1 MKKFLIAIIV
11 ILSVLLIGQLAY
23 YNFRNNNLDRIEG
36 QNTSNVNNNL
46 L

>member
-23 YNFRNNNLDRIEG
+23 YNFRNNKLDSIEE
-36 QNTSNVNNNL
+36 QNTIITSNNL

>member
-23 YNFRNNNLDRIEG
+23 YNFRNNNLDKVIENSI
-36 QNTSNVNNNL
+36 NTNNNL

>member
-1 MKKFLIAIIV
+1 MKRFLIAIIV

-23 YNFRNNNLDRIEG
+23 YNFRNNNLDKVEK
-36 QNTSNVNNNL
+36 QNTINTNNNL

>member
-23 YNFRNNNLDRIEG
+23 YNFRNNNLDKVEK
-36 QNTSNVNNNL
+36 QNTINTNNKL
-46 L
+46 

>member
-23 YNFRNNNLDRIEG
+23 YNFRNNNLDKVIENSI
-36 QNTSNVNNNL
+36 NTNNNL
-46 L
+46 V